1 MHRVG
6 ALGLMATLVAAMILP
21 AAVSAMPSTLVVT
34 TASGRLAGIANG
46 AVDEWRG
53 IPYAQPP
60 VGSLRWRSPQA
71 SLSWGGTRDAT
82 LYGAHCIQLISDTQT
97 EGSEDCLYLNVFT
110 PQNTA
115 ANARLPVMVHL
126 HPGGNGFGWAYQNG
140 GSAGASFLEGPDI
153 SRFTR
158 RGVIVVTL
166 NYRLGVMG
174 WVGHPSLTAE
184 GSLPEQ
190 GLLDQIAA
198 LRWVQQNIGAFGGD
212 SAKVTLFGM
221 SAGSFDTV
229 ALAASPLA
237 VGLFAR
243 AAVETDVFWQ
253 VTGVGNSLADKEQP
267 GQEVASRVGCASA
280 TDVAACLRGISAAAL
295 AVAAGPIDTSALV
308 GGSVLPRAA
317 LAVFQERG
325 AGVPLLIGSN
335 REEAAFVLDSLP
347 DPFRNADFVRN
358 VDDLVGSKNE
368 SSAMKLYPASEY
380 DSPQWDLVTMI
391 SDALYTCPTRRLAV
405 AASSQGATY
414 RYLFTHVPENDPAEA
429 YYRAAHTL
437 EDTYLWHHF
446 YPRFEDGAPYIAT
459 PAEQVLSTT
468 MTSYWTNF
476 AKTGDPN
483 GAGLPS
489 WPRYDPAQER
499 YQVLDDAVHAAAGH
513 HVAQCGLMD
522 TLPALYP
529 FCSSLC
535 RFDSAGWRHRFR
547 D

>member
-1 MHRVG
+1 LDLI
-6 ALGLMATLVAAMILP
+6 AALVASMTLP
-21 AAVSAMPSTLVVT
+21 AVVTATPSGLVVT
-34 TASGRLAGIANG
+34 TASGRVAGIANG
-46 AVDEWRG
+46 SVDEWRG

-71 SLSWGGTRDAT
+71 PLPWGDTRDAT
-82 LYGAHCIQLISDTQT
+82 HYGAHCIQLISETET

-110 PQNTA
+110 PANTA

-126 HPGGNGFGWAYQNG
+126 HPGGNGFGWGYQNG
-140 GSAGASFLEGPDI
+140 GRDGATFFETPEF
-153 SRFTR
+153 SRFTD

-174 WVGHPSLTAE
+174 WVGHPALTAE

-212 SAKVTLFGM
+212 PAKVTLFGM

-253 VTGVGNSLADKEQP
+253 VTGDGNSLADKEQV
-267 GQEVASRVGCASA
+267 GLDVANHVGCASA
-280 TDVAACLRGISAAAL
+280 TDVAACLRGTSAAAL
-295 AVAAGPIDTSALV
+295 AVAAGAIDTSALV
-308 GGSVLPRAA
+308 GGAVLPRSA

-335 REEAAFVLDSLP
+335 REEAAFVIDSLP

-358 VDDLVGSKNE
+358 VNDLVGSKNQ
-368 SSAMKLYPASEY
+368 SSALKLYPASAY
-380 DSPQWDLVTMI
+380 DSLQWDLVTMI
-391 SDALYTCPTRRLAV
+391 SDALYTCPTRRLAL
-405 AASSQGATY
+405 AASSHGATY
-414 RYLFTHVPENDPAEA
+414 RYLFTHVAENDPGQANF
-429 YYRAAHTL
+429 RAAHTF

-446 YPRFEDGAPYIAT
+446 DPRFEDGAPYVAT
-459 PAEQVLSTT
+459 PPEEALSTT

-489 WPRYDPAQER
+489 WPRFD
-499 YQVLDDAVHAAAGH
+499 QVQQRFQILDDAVHAEAGY

-522 TLPALYP
+522 TLPRPYP
-529 FCSSLC
+529 FCGSLC
-535 RFDSAGWRHRFR
+535 RFDSSGWLHRFGH
-547 D
+547 